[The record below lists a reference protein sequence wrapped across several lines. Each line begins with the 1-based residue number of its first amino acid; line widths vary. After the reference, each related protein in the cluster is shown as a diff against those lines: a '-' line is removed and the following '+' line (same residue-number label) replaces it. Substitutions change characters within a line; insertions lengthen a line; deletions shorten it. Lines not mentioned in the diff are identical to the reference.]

1 MFPRFNPVQVL
12 FLLPRRLS
20 HQLALAISLLFALTV
35 VCYTAYTVYE
45 QSEIRESMIVGHGE
59 ALARG
64 LVKIAASNG
73 QTDGVA
79 LGNSLGLVASH
90 PDIRSVHVLN
100 ADGTLRAGVRK
111 AADGQLFSE
120 KSDARNFSPPVN
132 GQLKEIGVE
141 AIALWQPLADQAGW
155 VRLEIGLGGLA
166 EAHRHM
172 WEDSLIAALLA
183 IVLSVVMLL
192 LLLARPMRVLAQ
204 AAEFA
209 AGLDLRRGEVLPD
222 YRGNQEISSLV
233 TALNRASV
241 RLKLQEER
249 IGEQNRFLKSLTD
262 ALGEGV
268 VAADAN
274 GICNFVNAEAERL
287 LGWPRGELIG
297 REVHDTLHFQT
308 ASGLRV
314 TRDECPMHAP
324 VAACH
329 VFRSEVDGFTRKDGR
344 IFPISVVSVPLFEGD
359 KFVGTV
365 AAFQDI
371 SARKSDEEF
380 LLSTS
385 SRLSALIESMQ
396 SGVVVEDENHL
407 MVLANQA
414 LFSLFGV
421 EDMSMDAIGQPARQ
435 ILDECRASLLDP
447 DGFQQQV
454 REILA
459 RGEASSHH
467 ELNLRDGRIL
477 EFDYVPIYVSPFN
490 PHPDECRGHLW
501 LFHEITERKRV
512 AVELSLAKESAE
524 QASRAKSEFLANM
537 SHEIRTPM
545 NGIIGMTSLALDTDL
560 DADQRQYLEMVRS
573 SADALLVLINDILD
587 FSKIEAGK
595 MALERIDFRLPT
607 LLRDTLKPLGLR
619 CEEKGLELI
628 LEVAPDVPLWV
639 NGDPSRLRQILT
651 NLLGNAIKF
660 TERGSVI
667 LKVMAEALDATHN
680 TLHFV
685 VCDTGIGIPQDKQNS
700 IFEPFSQADSS
711 VSRRFGGTGL
721 GLTICV
727 NLVRMMDGEIWVESE
742 EGQGSRF
749 NFTMRAGLA
758 QEQAGQAAPISLQ
771 GSRILVVDDVAA
783 SRKALEVSLAHWGAL
798 VTSVGNGQAALDAL
812 RVGAECG
819 EPYHL
824 LLLDSAMPGLS
835 GFDVAAALQQGDA
848 PPIGTVMMI
857 SAAGLRGD
865 AQRCREL
872 GVAAYLIKPLLEDEL
887 REAIGLL
894 LGQQNGAAQPL
905 ITRHTL
911 EEARHELKILLA
923 EDNLINQKLAVALLS
938 KQGHRVSVAVNG
950 AEALEMS
957 ATTEF
962 DLILMDLQM
971 PVLDGL
977 AATAAIRQREVASGR
992 HVPIVAMTA
1001 NALAGDRERCLA
1013 AGMDGYVSKPIR
1025 INELL
1030 AAIAACVK

>member
-1 MFPRFNPVQVL
+1 ML
-12 FLLPRRLS
+12 SLLPRRLS
-20 HQLALAISLLFALTV
+20 HQLALAISLLFALTIV
-35 VCYTAYTVYE
+35 FYTTYTVYE
-45 QSEIRESMIVGHGE
+45 QSEFRENMLVEQGE
-59 ALARG
+59 ALESG
-64 LVKIAASNG
+64 LVKITASSG
-73 QTDGVA
+73 QEGGVTLENVLA
-79 LGNSLGLVASH
+79 LAASH
-90 PDIRSVHVLN
+90 PEIRSVHVLN
-100 ADGTLRAGVRK
+100 IDGTLRAGLRK
-111 AADGQLFSE
+111 ASDSQIFFE
-120 KSDARNFSPPVN
+120 KSDARKFALPVN
-132 GQLKEIGVE
+132 DKLKESSAE
-141 AIALWQPLADQAGW
+141 AIVLWQPLAEQSGW

-172 WEDSLIAALLA
+172 WKDSLIAALMV
-183 IVLSVVMLL
+183 IVLAVVLL
-192 LLLARPMRVLAQ
+192 LFLLARPMRVLAR

-209 AGLDLRRGEVLPD
+209 AGLDVRRGEILPD

-233 TALNRASV
+233 TALNRASA

-287 LGWPRGELIG
+287 LGWSRGELLG

-314 TRDECPMHAP
+314 SREECPMHAP

-396 SGVVVEDENHL
+396 SGVVVEDENHM
-407 MVLANQA
+407 MVMANQA
-414 LFSLFGV
+414 LFNLFGV
-421 EDMSMDAIGQPARQ
+421 EDMSMDAIGQPALQ
-435 ILDECRASLLDP
+435 ILDECRANMQDA
-447 DGFQQQV
+447 DGFLQQV
-454 REILA
+454 RDILA
-459 RGEASSHH
+459 LGEASSRH
-467 ELNLRDGRIL
+467 ELNLLDGRVL

-512 AVELSLAKESAE
+512 AVELGLAKETAE

-560 DADQRQYLEMVRS
+560 DANQRQYLEMVRS

-595 MALERIDFRLPT
+595 MTMERIDFRLSN

-628 LEVAPDVPLWV
+628 LDVAPNVPSWL

-667 LKVMAEALDATHN
+667 LKVTSEVLDATHN
-680 TLHFV
+680 TLHFA
-685 VCDTGIGIPQDKQNS
+685 VCDTGIGIPQDKQDT

-727 NLVRMMDGEIWVESE
+727 NLVKMMAGNLWVESE

-749 NFTMRAGLA
+749 NFTMVAGVAEAQAGLA
-758 QEQAGQAAPISLQ
+758 QPVSLQ
-771 GSRILVVDDVAA
+771 GCRALVVDDVAA
-783 SRKALEVSLAHWGAL
+783 TRSALAASLTHWGAL
-798 VTSVGNGQAALDAL
+798 VTSVESGEAALAAL
-812 RVGAECG
+812 QAGAQRG
-819 EPYHL
+819 EPYRL

-835 GFDVAAALQQGDA
+835 GFDVAAVLQRGET

-887 REAIGLL
+887 REAIILL
-894 LGQQNGAAQPL
+894 LGQQGGAAQPL

-911 EEARHELKILLA
+911 EEARRELNILLA
-923 EDNLINQKLAVALLS
+923 EDNLINQKLAMALLT
-938 KQGHRVSVAVNG
+938 KQGHRVTVAVNG
-950 AEALEMS
+950 AEAVKMS
-957 ATTEF
+957 AATDF

-971 PVLDGL
+971 PVMDGL
-977 AATAAIRQREVASGR
+977 AATEAIRQREDDTGR
-992 HVPIVAMTA
+992 HLPIVAMTA
-1001 NALAGDRERCLA
+1001 NALAGDRERCLV

-1025 INELL
+1025 VNELL
-1030 AAIAACVK
+1030 AAIADCVK

>member
-1 MFPRFNPVQVL
+1 ML
-12 FLLPRRLS
+12 SFLPKRLI

-35 VCYTAYTVYE
+35 AGYTAYTVYE
-45 QSEIRESMIVGHGE
+45 QSEFREKMIVDQGE

-64 LVKIAASNG
+64 LVKMTASKADEN
-73 QTDGVA
+73 GVA
-79 LGNSLGLVASH
+79 LENILALVASH
-90 PDIRSVHVLN
+90 PEIRSLLVLN
-100 ADGTLRAGVRK
+100 ADATLRAGVRK
-111 AADGQLFSE
+111 AADGQIFTE
-120 KSDARNFSPPVN
+120 KTNARHLALPLN
-132 GQLKEIGVE
+132 GRLKEISAE
-141 AIALWQPLADQAGW
+141 AIVLWQPLAEQSGW
-155 VRLEIGLGGLA
+155 VRLEIGFGGLD
-166 EAHRHM
+166 EANRHM
-172 WEDSLIAALLA
+172 WKDSLVAAALA
-183 IVLSVVMLL
+183 IVLAVLL
-192 LLLARPMRVLAQ
+192 LLVLLARPMRVLAR

-209 AGLDLRRGEVLPD
+209 SGLDTRRGEVLPD
-222 YRGNQEISSLV
+222 YGGNQEISSLV

-268 VAADAN
+268 VAADEN

-287 LGWPRGELIG
+287 LGWPRGELLG
-297 REVHDTLHFQT
+297 REVHDALHFQT
-308 ASGLRV
+308 ASGLCV
-314 TRDECPMHAP
+314 ARDECPMHAP

-329 VFRSEVDGFTRKDGR
+329 VFRSEVDVFTRKDGVT
-344 IFPISVVSVPLFEGD
+344 FPISVVSMPLFEGE

-380 LLSTS
+380 LLATS

-396 SGVVVEDENHL
+396 SGVVVEDENHM
-407 MVLANQA
+407 MVMANQA
-414 LFSLFGV
+414 LFNLFEV
-421 EDMSMDAIGQPARQ
+421 EDMSMDAIGQPALD
-435 ILDECRASLLDP
+435 ILDECRANMLDA
-447 DGFQQQV
+447 DGFLQQV
-454 REILA
+454 RDILA
-459 RGEASSHH
+459 LGEASVQH
-467 ELNLRDGRIL
+467 ELNMRDGRVL

-501 LFHEITERKRV
+501 LFHDITERKRV
-512 AVELSLAKESAE
+512 AVELGQAKESAE

-545 NGIIGMTSLALDTDL
+545 NGIIGMTSLALDTEL
-560 DADQRQYLEMVRS
+560 DSDQRQYLEMVRS

-595 MALERIDFRLPT
+595 MAMERIDFRLPT

-619 CEEKGLELI
+619 CEEKRLELI
-628 LEVAPDVPLWV
+628 LDVAPDVPAWV

-660 TERGSVI
+660 TECGSVI
-667 LKVMAEALDATHN
+667 LKVSCVALDATRN
-680 TLHFV
+680 TLKFE
-685 VCDTGIGIPQDKQNS
+685 VCDTGIGIPQDKQQA

-727 NLVRMMDGEIWVESE
+727 NLVRMMDGDIWVESE

-749 NFTMRAGLA
+749 NFTIVAGIAEA
-758 QEQAGQAAPISLQ
+758 QTGHAQPISLQ
-771 GSRILVVDDVAA
+771 ACRILVVDDVAA
-783 SRKALEVSLAHWGAL
+783 TRKALEVSLSHWGAL
-798 VTSVGNGQAALDAL
+798 VTGVDNGEAALLAL
-812 RVGAECG
+812 RAGAERG
-819 EPYHL
+819 EPYRL
-824 LLLDSAMPGLS
+824 MLLDSAMPGLS
-835 GFDVAAALQQGDA
+835 GFDVAAALQRGEA

-865 AQRCREL
+865 AQRCRDL

-894 LGQQNGAAQPL
+894 LGQQGGAAQPL

-911 EEARHELKILLA
+911 KEARRELNILLA
-923 EDNLINQKLAVALLS
+923 EDNLINQKLAVALLT
-938 KQGHRVSVAVNG
+938 KNGHRVTVAVNG
-950 AEALEMS
+950 AEALKIS
-957 ATTEF
+957 AATDF

-971 PVLDGL
+971 PVMDGL
-977 AATAAIRQREVASGR
+977 AATEAIRLREGETGK

-1001 NALAGDRERCLA
+1001 NALAGDRERCLES
-1013 AGMDGYVSKPIR
+1013 GMDGYVSKPIR
-1025 INELL
+1025 VNELL
-1030 AAIAACVK
+1030 AAIAECVK